1 LSKKSGQSLA
11 AILSTVAGLE
21 INGNQ
26 SAGKNLGYY
35 IRGGR
40 NRQTLILIDGIPV
53 TDASG
58 INLEY
63 DLIPAEQVESIEIM
77 KGAAS
82 TLYGSGA
89 AAGVINIT
97 KKAGKKAI
105 AGTAYEYRDANHS

>member
-26 SAGKNLGYY
+26 SSAGKTLGYY
-35 IRGGR
+35 IRGR

-58 INLEY
+58 I
-63 DLIPAEQVESIEIM
+63 I
-77 KGAAS
+77 
-82 TLYGSGA
+82 
-89 AAGVINIT
+89 
-97 KKAGKKAI
+97 
-105 AGTAYEYRDANHS
+105 

>member
-21 INGNQ
+21 INQ
-26 SAGKNLGYY
+26 VCKNLGYY

-63 DLIPAEQVESIEIM
+63 DL
-77 KGAAS
+77 
-82 TLYGSGA
+82 
-89 AAGVINIT
+89 
-97 KKAGKKAI
+97 
-105 AGTAYEYRDANHS
+105 R

>member
-1 LSKKSGQSLA
+1 LSKKSGPLA
-11 AILSTVAGLE
+11 AILSTVAGVE

-26 SAGKNLGYY
+26 SSAGKNLGYY

-63 DLIPAEQVESIEIM
+63 DLRLIPAEQVV
-77 KGAAS
+77 
-82 TLYGSGA
+82 L
-89 AAGVINIT
+89 
-97 KKAGKKAI
+97 
-105 AGTAYEYRDANHS
+105 R